1 MAISE
6 RDLYI
11 PTLNLLYDIN
21 NLTTEE
27 LRNLLYE
34 EFEDILDEDDLKTYK
49 GRSDTAFDQKVRNMK
64 SHYENNYFGRNDYI
78 KFNDDGEWI
87 ITQKGK
93 ELVEATGKFS
103 NDLNRKKIE
112 KLERKNEELERGNKY
127 TTRGTTGKKAEELFE
142 GCYENGYFPDFP
154 ASEFFELIDRREEG
168 VGYDYE
174 LENFK
179 IEVKG
184 LLESDGGVLFT
195 EKEWKKAKK
204 YKEDYFLILFK
215 NIKKHPEIVIVN
227 DPAAKLNPK
236 KKEMKIP
243 VINWNV
249 PSSQIKD
256 QRSFKI

>member
-1 MAISE
+1 ME
-6 RDLYI
+6 YI
-11 PTLNLLYDIN
+11 K
-21 NLTTEE
+21 
-27 LRNLLYE
+27 
-34 EFEDILDEDDLKTYK
+34 EDILDEDDLKPYK

-64 SHYENNYFGRNDYI
+64 SHYENNYFGRNNYI

-103 NDLNRKKIE
+103 NDLNKKKIE
-112 KLERKNEELERGNKY
+112 KLERKNKELERTITY
-127 TTRGTTGKKAEELFE
+127 TTRGETGKMAEELFE
-142 GCYENGYFPDFP
+142 ECYHSGDFNFKVCKS
-154 ASEFFELIDRREEG
+154 AKLKDRRNKG

-174 LENFK
+174 LENLK

-184 LLESDGGVLFT
+184 LLESEGGVLFT

-204 YKEDYFLILFK
+204 YKEDYFLIIFK

-249 PSSQIKD
+249 PSSQIKE